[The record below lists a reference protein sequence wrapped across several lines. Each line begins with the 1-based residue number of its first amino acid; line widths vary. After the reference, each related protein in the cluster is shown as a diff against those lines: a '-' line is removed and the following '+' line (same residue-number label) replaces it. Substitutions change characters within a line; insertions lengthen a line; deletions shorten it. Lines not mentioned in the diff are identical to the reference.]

1 MDIQQLAGHGRTGSP
16 SGQPAAKPA
25 PAGAAGEPN
34 SPSRA
39 QAAAHTNPAQLK
51 QAIRE
56 INQTVQATAR
66 DLEFSVDPETRATVV
81 KVIDHAS
88 GEVIRQIPAEET
100 LEIARSLDR
109 LQGLLLKQ
117 KA

>member
-1 MDIQQLAGHGRTGSP
+1 MDIQQLTGHGRTGSP
-16 SGQPAAKPA
+16 PAAKPA
-25 PAGAAGEPN
+25 PAGAAGEPD

-39 QAAAHTNPAQLK
+39 QAAAHNTEQLK
-51 QAIRE
+51 QAVRE
-56 INQTVQATAR
+56 INQTVQAAAR
-66 DLEFSVDPETRATVV
+66 DLEFSVDLETRATVV

>member
-1 MDIQQLAGHGRTGSP
+1 MDIQQLAGHGRTISP

-25 PAGAAGEPN
+25 PAGATGEPD
-34 SPSRA
+34 SPSSI
-39 QAAAHTNPAQLK
+39 QAAAHNAQLT
-51 QAIRE
+51 QAVRE
-56 INQTVQATAR
+56 INQTVQAAAR

-81 KVIDHAS
+81 RVIDHAS

-117 KA
+117 KV

>member
-1 MDIQQLAGHGRTGSP
+1 MDIQQVTGHGRTGSP
-16 SGQPAAKPA
+16 PAAKPA
-25 PAGAAGEPN
+25 PAGAAREPD
-34 SPSRA
+34 SPSNA
-39 QAAAHTNPAQLK
+39 QAAAHNNPAQLK
-51 QAIRE
+51 QAVRE
-56 INQTVQATAR
+56 INQTVQAAAR
-66 DLEFSVDPETRATVV
+66 DLEFFVDPETRAAVV
-81 KVIDHAS
+81 KVIDRAS

>member
-1 MDIQQLAGHGRTGSP
+1 MDIQQLAGHGRTGSLAAKL
-16 SGQPAAKPA
+16 AAKPA
-25 PAGAAGEPN
+25 PAGAASESAGPPN
-34 SPSRA
+34 A
-39 QAAAHTNPAQLK
+39 KAAHDAQLK
-51 QAIRE
+51 QAVEE
-56 INQTVQATAR
+56 INQTVQAAAR
-66 DLEFSVDPETRATVV
+66 DLEFSVDPETSATVV